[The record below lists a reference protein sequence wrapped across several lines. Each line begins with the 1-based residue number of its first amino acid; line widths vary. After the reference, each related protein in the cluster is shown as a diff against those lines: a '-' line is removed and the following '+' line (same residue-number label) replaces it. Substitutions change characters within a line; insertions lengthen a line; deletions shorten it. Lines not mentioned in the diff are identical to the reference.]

1 MIFTV
6 FCNNCLRLHLHCPPR
21 VQSSHDS
28 GGQTRLAPPRV
39 SGDLV
44 GHWGEVGRVW
54 TCADWPP
61 VQRGHRARLV
71 PLLPTKPVVMP
82 WRGLGRCA
90 SLHSALRAAVPGAG
104 LSACRGPWAG
114 IWGAGPARRLSQKPR
129 GKRDVSGPALSRA
142 GPVLEPQTCSTWRP
156 FLQRGCRC
164 RSPVLKL
171 WTSRAPR
178 RGQTSPPRQASG
190 RCPPRPSTRALVCG
204 LSPAPLSLLIPKSCV
219 PEVSICLNDTC
230 FQAQEF

>member
-6 FCNNCLRLHLHCPPR
+6 FCNNCLHLHLHCPPR

-28 GGQTRLAPPRV
+28 GEQTRLAPPRV

-142 GPVLEPQTCSTWRP
+142 GPVLDPQTRSTRRP

-190 RCPPRPSTRALVCG
+190 RCPPRPSARALVCG
-204 LSPAPLSLLIPKSCV
+204 LSPAPLPLLIPKSCV

>member
-28 GGQTRLAPPRV
+28 GEQTRLAPPRV

-61 VQRGHRARLV
+61 VQRGHRAPLV

-142 GPVLEPQTCSTWRP
+142 GPVLDPQTRSTRRP

-190 RCPPRPSTRALVCG
+190 RCPPRPSARALVCG
-204 LSPAPLSLLIPKSCV
+204 LSPAPLPLLIPKSCV